1 MKLDWKE
8 KILIQGEKP
17 PENPLEEEFIA
28 SLGDPVESLSWT
40 WNGDTFFS
48 PRFRSRSMRI
58 RNRLYRANLPGH
70 PDSCRLSR

>member
-40 WNGDTFFS
+40 WNGDHSVDLTINAIARRVVRQF
-48 PRFRSRSMRI
+48 PI
-58 RNRLYRANLPGH
+58 V
-70 PDSCRLSR
+70 